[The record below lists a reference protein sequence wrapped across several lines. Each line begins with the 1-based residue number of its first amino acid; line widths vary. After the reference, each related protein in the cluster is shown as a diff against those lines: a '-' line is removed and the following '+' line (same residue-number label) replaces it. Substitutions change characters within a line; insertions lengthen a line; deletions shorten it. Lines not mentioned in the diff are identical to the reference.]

1 MRTQRL
7 EHLIKER
14 IQHLQSL
21 LRLEQKEEKEQF
33 LTRIGKFN
41 VKERALQGITWY
53 PLTINDW
60 YYDKGERLVI
70 EVERVSNL
78 DRPHDFNSGRLVSF
92 FSNKEGAD
100 DDAQTTGTILS
111 MRGNQAKIVLKAD
124 NFEDWMK
131 TGKLGLDL
139 LYDETSFKEMEHAL
153 KVLSIAE
160 EPRLQ
165 SLVDI
170 IYGDKASTLHE
181 VPAYTIDSLNESQ
194 NAALHN
200 CIVQEDVAIIHGP
213 PGTGKTTTVIG
224 LVEQLLK
231 EHNQVL
237 VTAPSNN
244 AVDLL
249 VEKLDEKG
257 VNVLRI
263 GNPARINQHIQ
274 EMSLSWKVTQHA
286 DFSLIKKMKKQSHE
300 FRNMAGKYKRNFGHS
315 EREQRKVLF
324 DEAWKLQKDAQQI
337 EEYITNDLIENAQV
351 IACTL
356 VGAGMH
362 LIRDRRYPVCIIDE
376 ASQALEP
383 ASWIPISKSRKVIM
397 AGDHKQLPPTVKSYE
412 AEKQGLAISLFEKC
426 IEKLNVDIM
435 LTEQYRMNEAI
446 MQFSSEQFYKGNL
459 EANEHVATHSLDL
472 QDAPVIE
479 FVDTAGCG
487 FDEEHEKTR
496 SKHVGSLFNFHEA
509 DILWKHFYELM
520 QALQEA
526 EKPIENYSIGLI
538 SPYKGQVEHLKK
550 QLTDFPFPQQNI
562 SINTVDGF
570 QGQER
575 DIVYISLVRSNDRND
590 IGFLKDYRRM
600 NVALTRAR
608 KKLVIVG
615 DSATIGNDSFYN
627 AMLEY
632 IESYGA
638 YKTAWEYLYP
648 SD

>member
-1 MRTQRL
+1 M
-7 EHLIKER
+7 IKER
-14 IQHLQSL
+14 INHLHQL
-21 LRLEQKEEKEQF
+21 LKLEQKEEKDRF
-33 LTRIGKFN
+33 LARIGKFN
-41 VKERALQGITWY
+41 VKERALQGISWY
-53 PLTINDW
+53 PLAVNDW
-60 YYDKGERLVI
+60 YFDKGERLVI

-78 DRPHDFNSGRLVSF
+78 DRPHDLNTGRLVSF
-92 FSNKEGAD
+92 FSNKEENGEETK
-100 DDAQTTGTILS
+100 TTGTILS
-111 MRGNQAKIVLKAD
+111 IRGNQAKIVLKAD
-124 NFEDWMK
+124 SFEDWMK

-139 LYDETSFKEMEHAL
+139 LYDETSYKEMEHAL
-153 KVLSIAE
+153 KVLNLAE

-165 SLVDI
+165 VLIDV
-170 IYGDKASTLHE
+170 IYGTKSSSSRT
-181 VPAYTIDSLNESQ
+181 VPAFNLPSLNESQ
-194 NAALHN
+194 NEALHN
-200 CIVQEDVAIIHGP
+200 CLMQEDVAIIHGP

-224 LVEQLLK
+224 LVSQLLK
-231 EHNQVL
+231 EHSQIL

-249 VEKLDEKG
+249 VEKLHDQG

-274 EMSLSWKVTQHA
+274 ERSLSWKVTQHA

-300 FRNMAGKYKRNFGHS
+300 FRNMAGKYKRNFGFS
-315 EREQRKVLF
+315 EREQRKNLY

-383 ASWIPISKSRKVIM
+383 ASWIPIAKSRKVIM
-397 AGDHKQLPPTVKSYE
+397 AGDHKQLPPTVKSFE
-412 AEKQGLAISLFEKC
+412 AEKQGLAVSLFEKC
-426 IEKLNVDIM
+426 MEKLYVDVM
-435 LTEQYRMNEAI
+435 LTEQYRMNESI
-446 MQFSSEQFYKGNL
+446 MRFSSEQFYEGNL
-459 EANEHVATHSLDL
+459 VANERVALHSLEIPDS
-472 QDAPVIE
+472 PVVE

-487 FDEEHEKTR
+487 FDEEHEQTKSR
-496 SKHVGSLFNFHEA
+496 NVGSLFNFHEA

-520 QALQEA
+520 QALQETG
-526 EKPIENYSIGLI
+526 KPTEQYSCGLI
-538 SPYKGQVEHLKK
+538 SPYKGQVEQLKK
-550 QLTDFPFPQQNI
+550 QLPDFPFPQENI

-575 DIVYISLVRSNDRND
+575 DIVYISLVRSNDRNE

-608 KKLVIVG
+608 KKLVIIG
-615 DSATIGNDSFYN
+615 DSATIGSDSFYT
-627 AMLEY
+627 ALLEY
-632 IESYGA
+632 VETNGSYR
-638 YKTAWEYLYP
+638 TAWEYLYP
-648 SD
+648 E

>member
-1 MRTQRL
+1 MWTQRL
-7 EHLIKER
+7 GRLIKEH
-14 IQHLQSL
+14 IQHLQNL

-33 LTRIGKFN
+33 LNRIGKFN
-41 VKERALQGITWY
+41 VKERALQGISWY
-53 PLTINDW
+53 PLSINDW

-70 EVERVSNL
+70 EVERMSNL
-78 DRPHDFNSGRLVSF
+78 DKAHDFNTGRLVSF
-92 FSNKEGAD
+92 FSNKEGVSEE
-100 DDAQTTGTILS
+100 AQTTGTILS
-111 MRGNQAKIVLKAD
+111 MRGNQAKIVLRAD
-124 NFEDWMK
+124 SFEDWMK

-153 KVLSIAE
+153 KVLSIAD

-170 IYGDKASTLHE
+170 IYGNKASSMHE
-181 VPAYTIDSLNESQ
+181 RPVFELKSLNPHQ
-194 NAALHN
+194 NTALQN
-200 CIVQEDVAIIHGP
+200 CLAQEDVAIIHGP

-224 LVEQLLK
+224 LVAQLLK
-231 EHNQVL
+231 QHSQIL

-249 VEKLDEKG
+249 VEKLSEKG
-257 VNVLRI
+257 INVLRI

-274 EMSLSWKVTQHA
+274 ERSLSWKVTQHT
-286 DFSLIKKMKKQSHE
+286 DFSLIKKMKKQSQE
-300 FRNMAGKYKRNFGHS
+300 FRNMAGKYKRNFGPT
-315 EREQRKVLF
+315 EREQRKSLF

-337 EEYITNDLIENAQV
+337 EDYITSDLIENAQV

-362 LIRDRRYPVCIIDE
+362 LIRDRRYPVCVIDE

-383 ASWIPISKSRKVIM
+383 ASWIPITKSRKVIM

-412 AEKQGLAISLFEKC
+412 AEKQGLAVSLFEKC
-426 IEKLNVDIM
+426 IEKLDVDVM

-446 MQFSSEQFYKGNL
+446 MQFSSEQFYQGNL
-459 EANEHVATHSLDL
+459 QANTGVAKHSLGLD
-472 QDAPVIE
+472 DAPIIE

-509 DILWKHFYELM
+509 HILWKHFYELM
-520 QALQEA
+520 QSLQEA
-526 EKPIENYSIGLI
+526 QKPIEDFSIGLI

-608 KKLVIVG
+608 KKLVVVG
-615 DSATIGNDSFYN
+615 DSATVGNDSFYN

-632 IESYGA
+632 IESNGA